1 MNLRNIAIV
10 AHVDHGKTT
19 LVDAMLWQSG
29 IFRANQDVRERVL
42 DSMDLEREKGI
53 TIMAKNTAVTYTPR
67 KRETAIKGHDGSHPG
82 GDVKINIVDTPGHA
96 DFGGEVERTLRMV
109 DGVMLLVDAAEG
121 PLPQTRAVLLKA
133 LELGLPAIV
142 VINKI
147 DRRDARAGE
156 VLDEIYD
163 LFIDLDATEEQI
175 DFPVLYAVAREGKC
189 TTALDADLTDLRPL
203 FETILEHVPP
213 PSGDADHP
221 LQVLVTNVQ
230 PDDHLGPL
238 AIGRVVAG
246 TVRHRQ
252 AVTVCRRTGA
262 RTPATVSKLFV
273 YEGLGRVAVPS
284 AGPGEIIA
292 LAGMEGVGLGES
304 IADAEDPQ
312 ALPPLDVAEPTLS
325 MEFGINDSPLSGRDG
340 KYLTSRHLRERLFDE
355 ARNNLALRVE
365 TTDSANR
372 FVVYGRGEL
381 QLAIL
386 IEQMRREGYEFS
398 VGMPRVLTRSVRGAV
413 HEPYE
418 LAVMDVAEEYQGVVV
433 RKLGARRAVL
443 ARMVTRRSGR
453 VRLEFEVPSRGLIGY
468 RTEFLSD
475 TKGTGILTRMLI
487 GYRPWAGGIVH
498 RATGAL
504 VADRGGRVT
513 TYAINNLQSRGEL
526 FVGPNETVYQGML
539 VGESS
544 RGSDLDVNITRERRQ
559 TNMRAASANAYEKTV
574 PPRRLSLEQSI
585 EFIREDELIEV
596 TPAQLRLRKRHFDPH
611 ERKRQVA

>member
-1 MNLRNIAIV
+1 
-10 AHVDHGKTT
+10 
-19 LVDAMLWQSG
+19 
-29 IFRANQDVRERVL
+29 
-42 DSMDLEREKGI
+42 
-53 TIMAKNTAVTYTPR
+53 
-67 KRETAIKGHDGSHPG
+67 
-82 GDVKINIVDTPGHA
+82 
-96 DFGGEVERTLRMV
+96 
-109 DGVMLLVDAAEG
+109 
-121 PLPQTRAVLLKA
+121 
-133 LELGLPAIV
+133 
-142 VINKI
+142 
-147 DRRDARAGE
+147 
-156 VLDEIYD
+156 
-163 LFIDLDATEEQI
+163 
-175 DFPVLYAVAREGKC
+175 
-189 TTALDADLTDLRPL
+189 
-203 FETILEHVPP
+203 
-213 PSGDADHP
+213 
-221 LQVLVTNVQ
+221 
-230 PDDHLGPL
+230 
-238 AIGRVVAG
+238 
-246 TVRHRQ
+246 
-252 AVTVCRRTGA
+252 
-262 RTPATVSKLFV
+262 
-273 YEGLGRVAVPS
+273 
-284 AGPGEIIA
+284 
-292 LAGMEGVGLGES
+292 
-304 IADAEDPQ
+304 
-312 ALPPLDVAEPTLS
+312 

-340 KYLTSRHLRERLFDE
+340 RYLTSRHLRERLFEE

-372 FVVYGRGEL
+372 FLVYGRGEL

-398 VGMPRVLTRSVRGAV
+398 VGMPRVLTRSVQGAV

-418 LAVMDVAEEYQGVVV
+418 LALMDVAKEYQGAVV
-433 RKLGARRAVL
+433 RKLGTRRAVL

-504 VADRGGRVT
+504 VADRAGRVT

-611 ERKRQVA
+611 DRRRSAA